1 MSLAALRAFPAG
13 FEEND
18 ALRSSF
24 MRGLALLPQPEP
36 AQRDICENSA
46 ADIPR
51 TLVRYWHDASEI
63 PGDVQA
69 CLASWDVLEREGFSL
84 RMFDDLSA
92 AAYIAAAY
100 GAREQAA
107 FSRCR
112 HPAMRSDYFRLCF
125 ILSEGGLYVDADDV
139 LIAAGWKTVFNTPD
153 LKVQPLCYDM
163 TMNAMAPA
171 SDIWRPDRPS
181 EGRIFY
187 VNNNPIAA
195 SPGHPILARAVR
207 RATERLLGSDPRP
220 EIQST
225 TGPGNLTAAIAA
237 HAHGLMLSG
246 RPFDF
251 DLLRDWDATAE
262 TRWDLSY
269 RSDGRNWRNMDD

>member
-1 MSLAALRAFPAG
+1 MSLAALRAYPPG
-13 FEEND
+13 FEEDD

-24 MRGLALLPQPEP
+24 MRGLALLPQPVP
-36 AQRDICENSA
+36 TQRDTSKNSV

-51 TLVRYWHDASEI
+51 TLVRYWHDASDV
-63 PGDVQA
+63 PDDVQA
-69 CLASWDVLEREGFSL
+69 CLSSWDVLERNGFSL

-92 AAYIAAAY
+92 TAYISAAYS
-100 GAREQAA
+100 AREQAA
-107 FSRCR
+107 FSKCR

-139 LIAAGWKTVFNTPD
+139 LIGSGWKTVFDTCD
-153 LKVQPLCYDM
+153 MKIQPLCYDVAA
-163 TMNAMAPA
+163 NAMAPA
-171 SDIWRPDRPS
+171 SDIWLPDRPS

-195 SPGHPILARAVR
+195 PPGHPILARALR
-207 RATERLLGSDPRP
+207 RATERLLGTDPRP

-225 TGPGNLTAAIAA
+225 TGPGNLTAAIAG
-237 HAHGLMLSG
+237 HAHGLILSG
-246 RPFDF
+246 RPLDF
-251 DLLRDWDATAE
+251 NLLREWDATAE

-269 RSDGRNWRNMDD
+269 RKDGRNWRNMDD

>member
-1 MSLAALRAFPAG
+1 MSLAALRAYPAG

-18 ALRSSF
+18 ELRSSF
-24 MRGLALLPQPEP
+24 MRGLALLPQLVP
-36 AQRDICENSA
+36 AQRDIYDYSE
-46 ADIPR
+46 DYIPR
-51 TLVRYWHDASEI
+51 TLVRYWHEASEV
-63 PGDVQA
+63 PDDVQA

-92 AAYIAAAY
+92 AAYIAATY

-107 FSRCR
+107 FSKCR

-139 LIAAGWKTVFNTPD
+139 LIGSGWKAVFDTRD
-153 LKVQPLCYDM
+153 MKVQPLCYDVSA
-163 TMNAMAPA
+163 NAMAPA

-195 SPGHPILARAVR
+195 PPGHPILERALR
-207 RATERLLGSDPRP
+207 RATERLLGIDPRP

-237 HAHGLMLSG
+237 HAHGLVLAG
-246 RPFDF
+246 RAFDF
-251 DLLRDWDATAE
+251 NLLRDWDATAD
-262 TRWDLSY
+262 TRWDLAY
-269 RSDGRNWRNMDD
+269 RNDSRNWRNMND

>member
-1 MSLAALRAFPAG
+1 MTLVALRTYPMG

-24 MRGLALLPQPEP
+24 MRELALLAQSGPN
-36 AQRDICENSA
+36 QRDSNESKA
-46 ADIPR
+46 AYIPR
-51 TLVRYWHDASEI
+51 TLVRYWHDASGV
-63 PGDVQA
+63 PDDVQI
-69 CLASWDVLEREGFSL
+69 CLSSWDVLEREGFSFQ
-84 RMFDDLSA
+84 MFDDLSA
-92 AAYIAAAY
+92 ADYIATEY

-107 FSRCR
+107 FSKCR
-112 HPAMRSDYFRLCF
+112 HPAMRSDYFRLCY

-139 LIAAGWKTVFNTPD
+139 LIASGWKAVFDTAD
-153 LKVQPLCYDM
+153 MKVQPLCYDV
-163 TMNAMAPA
+163 TANAMAPA
-171 SDIWRPDRPS
+171 SDIWRLDRPS

-195 SPGHPILARAVR
+195 PPGHPILERAVQ
-207 RATERLLGSDPRP
+207 RATERLLGTDPRP

-237 HAHGLMLSG
+237 HAHSLVLAD

-251 DLLRDWDATAE
+251 SLLRDWDATAE
-262 TRWDLSY
+262 TRWNLSY